1 MATKKAP
8 FITKPLGAYYNR
20 EVPKEDD
27 FFTRVGPDTPAGE
40 YLRRFW
46 QPVAYCHQLTDLPL
60 RVRIMGED
68 LVVFRDK
75 GGKIGLLELHC
86 NHRGTSLEYGK
97 IEHHGI
103 RCCYHGWL
111 FDVDGRI
118 LEMPLEPPDS
128 TLKDRL
134 YHGAY
139 IVREYSGI
147 VFAYMGPPDKIPEFP
162 MFDLFDITGYTL
174 ECGELSGT
182 PTHKPYNWTHVV
194 DDFVDILGEAEY
206 LETPTGILAL
216 DIRRVG
222 DCVGVRNIENIWP
235 NIAVVG
241 QLNPFPPK
249 FGRDET
255 EIHSIPDLINWAV
268 PVDDTNNLE
277 FSFKPVPIGEASRWQ
292 ESPAP
297 VSKMGGRTYEEE
309 HWLSGGYEP
318 QSGQRSVARHGLEH
332 RRVSSRGASM
342 VRNGWQSG
350 IQAVQQ
356 GVDPVGVLREPG
368 KIIPTYGGDTALRIP
383 PASTEEEDKKM
394 IRKAGQDLAHR
405 YLKSPPNQIP

>member
-162 MFDLFDITGYTL
+162 MFDLVRHNRL
-174 ECGELSGT
+174 HS
-182 PTHKPYNWTHVV
+182 
-194 DDFVDILGEAEY
+194 
-206 LETPTGILAL
+206 
-216 DIRRVG
+216 
-222 DCVGVRNIENIWP
+222 GVR
-235 NIAVVG
+235 
-241 QLNPFPPK
+241 
-249 FGRDET
+249 RT
-255 EIHSIPDLINWAV
+255 ERYPHS
-268 PVDDTNNLE
+268 
-277 FSFKPVPIGEASRWQ
+277 
-292 ESPAP
+292 
-297 VSKMGGRTYEEE
+297 
-309 HWLSGGYEP
+309 
-318 QSGQRSVARHGLEH
+318 
-332 RRVSSRGASM
+332 
-342 VRNGWQSG
+342 
-350 IQAVQQ
+350 
-356 GVDPVGVLREPG
+356 
-368 KIIPTYGGDTALRIP
+368 
-383 PASTEEEDKKM
+383 
-394 IRKAGQDLAHR
+394 
-405 YLKSPPNQIP
+405 